1 MESDT
6 DPVFYCPI
14 RSAINPRVADAE
26 RYATQWAREQH
37 LIAADDAWGV
47 GPARIGYLASYANP
61 WGSWDALKITVE
73 WLDWLMVYDD
83 AIVDKRI
90 NVSKLDEPTI
100 RRLHARVIDILRGS
114 AVTAGEEPLLRAVGA
129 IRQSIVRLC
138 PDWDMAEFIAGFG
151 HYLQSN
157 LWEATNIW
165 SAQPAHLSAY
175 TNMRR
180 HTGCLFPTYRLGAAI
195 CGIFPG
201 PEVCEH
207 VAIQQLEIMAN
218 NYTCW
223 LNDVYSYERELR
235 DGQVNNLVAVL
246 RREFECDTREAADRA
261 VGMCRI
267 EMDSYLELKDRLPLL
282 GVTVDPVLEAYLDVV
297 ESWIRALFDWHKM
310 TGRYR
315 VPSQAATSS

>member
-1 MESDT
+1 
-6 DPVFYCPI
+6 
-14 RSAINPRVADAE
+14 VADAE

-90 NVSKLDEPTI
+90 NVSKLDQPTI
-100 RRLHARVIDILRGS
+100 RGLHARVIDILRGS
-114 AVTAGEEPLLRAVGA
+114 AVTADEEPLLRAMAVL
-129 IRQSIVRLC
+129 RQDIVRLC
-138 PDWDMAEFIAGFG
+138 PDWDMREFIAGFAR
-151 HYLQSN
+151 YLQST

-165 SAQPAHLSAY
+165 SARPAHLSVY

-180 HTGCLFPTYRLGAAI
+180 HTGCLFPTYRLSAAI
-195 CGIFPG
+195 CGIFPEPG
-201 PEVCEH
+201 ICEH
-207 VAIQQLEIMAN
+207 VAVQQLEILAN

-246 RREFECDTREAADRA
+246 RHEFDCDVREAANRA
-261 VGMCRI
+261 VGMCRV
-267 EMDSYLELKDRLPLL
+267 EMDSYLELKDRLPAL
-282 GVTVDPVLEAYLDVV
+282 GITVDAALEAYLVVV
-297 ESWIRALFDWHKM
+297 ESWIRALFDWHKL

-315 VPSQAATSS
+315 VTGQPATSG

>member
-1 MESDT
+1 VD
-6 DPVFYCPI
+6 
-14 RSAINPRVADAE
+14 DAE
-26 RYATQWAREQH
+26 QYASHWARAQH

-61 WGSWDALKITVE
+61 WGSWEALKITVE

-90 NVSKLDEPTI
+90 NVSRLDESTI
-100 RRLHARVIDILRGS
+100 RGLHTRVIDILGGS
-114 AVTAGEEPLLRAVGA
+114 PAETGEEPLLQAIGA
-129 IRQSIVRLC
+129 IRQDIVRLC
-138 PDWDMAEFIAGFG
+138 PDWDMTEFIAGFG
-151 HYLQSN
+151 RYLQSN

-165 SAQPAHLSAY
+165 SAQPAHLSVY

-180 HTGCLFPTYRLGAAI
+180 HTGCLFPTYRLSAAI
-195 CGIFPG
+195 CGIFPEPTVG
-201 PEVCEH
+201 EH

-246 RREFECDTREAADRA
+246 RREFGCDTREAAGRA
-261 VGMCRI
+261 MDMCRI
-267 EMDSYLELKDRLPLL
+267 EMDSYLELKDRLPRL
-282 GVTVDPVLEAYLDVV
+282 GIAVDTDVAAYLDVV
-297 ESWIRALFDWHKM
+297 ESWIRALFDWHQM

-315 VPSQAATSS
+315 VSSPAVTSS